1 MLFKCY
7 IIFFICYLETQL
19 LQSSDQQKY
28 SKTKEATETN
38 LSMHFST
45 KPSYMKN
52 DNFSYLF
59 QYQRVRTKF
68 SRSQNTESFQYLPNP
83 WN

>member
-45 KPSYMKN
+45 
-52 DNFSYLF
+52 
-59 QYQRVRTKF
+59 R
-68 SRSQNTESFQYLPNP
+68 YLPT
-83 WN
+83 